1 MCRVFSFDLKATAA
15 ALFVSCVTAAAFCA
29 VNGPSIA
36 KDERAVVVLVDRTL
50 KGDRL
55 QQNVQRT
62 NGPAASSPT
71 RSLPGKVVVVMPP
84 AQPAALPKRPS
95 VASMERSSV
104 LPCGKLTSSP

>member
-15 ALFVSCVTAAAFCA
+15 ALFVSCVTAGAFCA
-29 VNGPSIA
+29 ANGPSIA

-71 RSLPGKVVVVMPP
+71 RSLPGKVPLGCDRAFSPTADP
-84 AQPAALPKRPS
+84 AYAHVFGRCAA
-95 VASMERSSV
+95 
-104 LPCGKLTSSP
+104 

>member
-55 QQNVQRT
+55 
-62 NGPAASSPT
+62 P
-71 RSLPGKVVVVMPP
+71 
-84 AQPAALPKRPS
+84 
-95 VASMERSSV
+95 SV
-104 LPCGKLTSSP
+104 LPTSSGNPAELQGRQAPRTNPKLPDGCEAAVSAMTRSSLAQTAGRCIS